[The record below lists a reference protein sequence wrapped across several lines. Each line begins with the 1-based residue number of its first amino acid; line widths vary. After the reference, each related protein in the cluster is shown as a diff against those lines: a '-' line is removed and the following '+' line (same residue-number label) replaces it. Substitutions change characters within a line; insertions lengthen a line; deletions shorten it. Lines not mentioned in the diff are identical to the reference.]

1 MPETNLKFNTKRNNM
16 KLLYNSKT
24 LILSLLLLSF
34 ITARA
39 AGHELITKTDSG
51 TVAKSDSGRAAK
63 SDKKEA
69 PKKAEPDTAW
79 KPVRRLWG
87 YTFGDFYYDAHSDNG
102 GRGGETNYAGV
113 PTYRN
118 AFQFR
123 RIYLGYDY
131 DINKKFS
138 ATLLLASE
146 PNASTSAATGTTI
159 SNGDNLVDNK
169 MSFYI
174 KYAYLKVRDLWTGT
188 DFVIGSQPTPTW
200 NLSSEQIFN
209 HRWIER
215 TITDFHKLGNSFDV
229 GAGLQGTFDPET
241 KNFGYNLL
249 VGNNT
254 QAAIGSAASPT
265 TGFYKEFY
273 GDIWGKFLDKSL
285 YADVYAD
292 YARTAPATY
301 LVGGQSHNMLKG
313 ILAYSVPWLTV
324 GIEAFTDKIANGVTE
339 VSGTTKTPTNAN
351 AEGISFNAHGSIVKD
366 KLGFIARFDTYNPDS
381 EFKTSAT
388 SYTVNTN
395 LGSYSPYTKEQ
406 FYVLGIDYTPAP
418 NIHFSP
424 NIWFDRFKDQQ
435 PTTATGYVPDDHTLV
450 YRLTFFFTFG
460 K

>member
-1 MPETNLKFNTKRNNM
+1 M
-16 KLLYNSKT
+16 KKLYILRL
-24 LILSLLLLSF
+24 LILPLLLFTFVTSKATGLE
-34 ITARA
+34 TAGKADSA
-39 AGHELITKTDSG
+39 ATL
-51 TVAKSDSGRAAK
+51 
-63 SDKKEA
+63 KKEA
-69 PKKAEPDTAW
+69 KTVSKPADADTAW
-79 KPVRRLWG
+79 KPVRRVWG
-87 YTFGDFYYDAHSDNG
+87 YAFGDLYYDAHSDAG
-102 GRGGETNYAGV
+102 GRGGETNYSGV

-123 RIYLGYDY
+123 RLYFGYDY

-174 KYAYLKVRDLWTGT
+174 KYANLRVRDLWTGT
-188 DFVIGSQPTPTW
+188 DLIIGEQPTPTW

-229 GAGLQGTFDPET
+229 GAGLQGTFDPQT

-254 QAAIGSAASPT
+254 QAAIGSATSPT

-273 GDIWGKFLDKSL
+273 GDIWAKFLDKKL
-285 YADVYAD
+285 YIDAYSD
-292 YARTAPATY
+292 YARTAPATFAI
-301 LVGGQSHNMLKG
+301 GGQSHNMFKG
-313 ILAYSVPWLTV
+313 IISYTIPELTV
-324 GIEAFTDKIANGVTE
+324 GIEAFTDKITNGVTITNGS
-339 VSGTTKTPTNAN
+339 VKTPAN
-351 AEGISFNAHGSIVKD
+351 ATAAGVSFNAYGSIVKN
-366 KLGFIARFDTYNPDS
+366 KLGFIARFDKYNPDT
-381 EFKTSAT
+381 EFITGST
-388 SYTVNTN
+388 TYSVNTN
-395 LGSYSPYTKEQ
+395 LGSYSPYTKEK
-406 FYVLGIDYTPAP
+406 FYVAGLDFTPAP

-424 NIWFDRFKDQQ
+424 NVWIVQFHDQQ
-435 PTTATGYVPDDHTLV
+435 LSTTSGYVADDHTV
-450 YRLTFFFTFG
+450 IYRLTFFFTFG

>member
-1 MPETNLKFNTKRNNM
+1 M
-16 KLLYNSKT
+16 KLLYNLKT
-24 LILSLLLLSF
+24 LLLSLLVFSF
-34 ITARA
+34 FTAKA
-39 AGHELITKTDSG
+39 AGNGMIAKTDSG
-51 TVAKSDSGRAAK
+51 TVAKSP
-63 SDKKEA
+63 KKEA
-69 PKKAEPDTAW
+69 PKKADPDTSW
-79 KPVRRLWG
+79 KPTRRIWG
-87 YTFGDFYYDAHSDNG
+87 YAFGDFYYDAHSDKG
-102 GRGGETNYAGV
+102 SRGAETNYAGV

-146 PNASTSAATGTTI
+146 PNASTSAATATVNGVNGTT
-159 SNGDNLVDNK
+159 SVNNGDNLADNK

-174 KYAYLKVRDLWTGT
+174 KYANLRVRDLWTGT

-200 NLSSEQIFN
+200 NLSSEQVFN

-229 GAGLQGTFDPET
+229 GAGLQGTFDPQT

-285 YADVYAD
+285 YADIYAD

-301 LVGGQSHNMLKG
+301 LIGGQSHNMLKA
-313 ILAYSVPWLTV
+313 ILAYSIPSLTIGV
-324 GIEAFTDKIANGVTE
+324 EAFTDNIANGVTL
-339 VSGTTKTPTNAN
+339 VDGSAKTPANAT
-351 AEGISFNAHGSIVKD
+351 AEGISFNAYGSIVKD

-381 EFKTSAT
+381 EFSTGAT

-395 LGSYSPYTKEQ
+395 LGSYTPYVKEQ
-406 FYVLGIDYTPAP
+406 FYVVGLDFTPAP

-424 NIWFDRFKDQQ
+424 NVWFEQYKDQRLS
-435 PTTATGYVPDDHTLV
+435 TTTGYVPDDHTLV

>member
-1 MPETNLKFNTKRNNM
+1 MKSFYNLKT
-16 KLLYNSKT
+16 
-24 LILSLLLLSF
+24 LLLPLLIFSF

-39 AGHELITKTDSG
+39 AENDLTAKTDSG
-51 TVAKSDSGRAAK
+51 KVAK
-63 SDKKEA
+63 SDKKTT
-69 PKKAEPDTAW
+69 PKADDPDTSW
-79 KPVRRLWG
+79 KPTRRVWG
-87 YTFGDFYYDAHSDNG
+87 YAFGDLYYDAHSDYA
-102 GRGGETNYAGV
+102 GRGSETNYAGV

-123 RIYLGYDY
+123 RLYLGYDY
-131 DINKKFS
+131 DITKKFS

-146 PNASTSAATGTTI
+146 PNANTSAATSSVNGVTGTT
-159 SNGDNLVDNK
+159 SVNNGDNLADNK

-174 KYAYLKVRDLWTGT
+174 KYANLRVRDLWTGT

-209 HRWIER
+209 HRWIDR

-229 GAGLQGTFDPET
+229 GAGLQGTFDPQT

-254 QAAIGSAASPT
+254 QAAIGSAANPT

-273 GDIWGKFLDKSL
+273 GDIWARFLDKRI
-285 YADVYAD
+285 YIDAYAD
-292 YARTAPATY
+292 YVRTAQATY
-301 LVGGQSHNMLKG
+301 AVGGQSHNMLKG
-313 ILAYSVPWLTV
+313 IIAYTTPALTL
-324 GIEAFTDKIANGVTE
+324 GIEAFTEKITNGVTITD
-339 VSGTTKTPTNAN
+339 GTTKTPADAN
-351 AEGISFNAHGSIVKD
+351 AEGISFNAYGAIVKD

-381 EFKTSAT
+381 EFITGTTTYS
-388 SYTVNTN
+388 VNTN
-395 LGSYSPYTKEQ
+395 IGSYNPYTKEQ
-406 FYVLGIDYTPAP
+406 FYVAGLDYTPTP

-424 NIWFDRFKDQQ
+424 NVWFLRSHDQQ
-435 PTTATGYVPDDHTLV
+435 LSTTSGYVNDDHILI

>member
-1 MPETNLKFNTKRNNM
+1 M

-24 LILSLLLLSF
+24 LLFSLLFVSA
-34 ITARA
+34 ITAKA
-39 AGHELITKTDSG
+39 AGDGMIAKTDSG
-51 TVAKSDSGRAAK
+51 TVNKAP
-63 SDKKEA
+63 KKEA
-69 PKKAEPDTAW
+69 IQKAEPDTAW

-87 YTFGDFYYDAHSDNG
+87 YTFGDFYYDAHSDYA
-102 GRGGETNYAGV
+102 GRGSETNYSGV

-123 RIYLGYDY
+123 RLYLGYDY
-131 DINKKFS
+131 DITKKFS

-146 PNASTSAATGTTI
+146 PNASTSASGTTSI
-159 SNGDNLVDNK
+159 ANGDNLADNK

-174 KYAYLKVRDLWTGT
+174 KYANLRVRDLWTGT
-188 DFVIGSQPTPTW
+188 DLVIGEQPTPTW

-229 GAGLQGTFDPET
+229 GAGLQGTLDPET

-254 QAAIGSAASPT
+254 QAAIGLAASPT

-285 YADVYAD
+285 YADIYAD

-301 LVGGQSHNMLKG
+301 LIGGQAHSMLKG
-313 ILAYSVPWLTV
+313 ILAYTTPFLTLGV
-324 GIEAFTDKIANGVTE
+324 EAFTDNIDNGVNL
-339 VSGTTKTPTNAN
+339 VNGSAKTPANAR
-351 AEGISFNAHGSIVKD
+351 AEGISFNAYGSIIKD
-366 KLGFIARFDTYNPDS
+366 KLGFIARFDTYNPDA
-381 EFKTSAT
+381 EFVTSAT

-406 FYVLGIDYTPAP
+406 FYVVGIDYTPAP

-424 NIWFDRFKDQQ
+424 NIWLDRFKDQQ
-435 PTTATGYVPDDHTLV
+435 ASTATGYVNDDHTLI